1 MVYLFKAIA
10 FPFLGLSFLD
20 YTMGLISGLPVARVV
35 MRVG

>member
-20 YTMGLISGLPVARVV
+20 YTIGLISGLPVARVV
-35 MRVG
+35 MRVR